1 MVNPHDEIAKRN
13 RSKMRVLRS
22 IAILV
27 VLSVIGCFVWF
38 NYLNPEVRAK
48 KCVNNY
54 LTAIK
59 KGKSTEEY
67 KGAEIVDFINILDFR
82 CLETKENSKENGV
95 TRFVFLYD
103 VTATD
108 QEGYKLFK
116 KVLFTVDN
124 GGESHRFTIKQIK

>member
-1 MVNPHDEIAKRN
+1 
-13 RSKMRVLRS
+13 MRVLRS

-27 VLSVIGCFVWF
+27 VVSVISCFVWF
-38 NYLNPEVRAK
+38 NYLNPEIRAK
-48 KCVNNY
+48 KCVNKY

-67 KGAEIVDFINILDFR
+67 KGAFIADFINILDFR
-82 CLETKENSKENGV
+82 CLDTREELKENGI

-124 GGESHRFTIKQIK
+124 SGESRRFTIKQIE